1 MPPDEP
7 LAGATA
13 EAEAAAEVVAD
24 LEPETEVETLTEL
37 TGMGAL
43 GTVAKVVDD
52 LAGADEAGA
61 ETLAAADVL

>member
-7 LAGATA
+7 VDGATA

-24 LEPETEVETLTEL
+24 LEAEAWIETLTEL
-37 TGMGAL
+37 TGIEAL